1 MDSDEKSRLH
11 RGRATPSTHTTSDHE
26 ALLADDDNEVN
37 VSGSDMD
44 DDDRAIAVKQH
55 LIGSHNGTIEDDTVD
70 SSSSDGDNSDDNTLP
85 SDTTRFAELRV
96 KQQQQHE
103 TKPSQFALIT
113 LSDLTNAQPCY
124 RE

>member
-44 DDDRAIAVKQH
+44 DDDRAIAVMQ

-103 TKPSQFALIT
+103 TKPSQCALIA